1 MRNYFFL
8 YELTLSILQW
18 PPFPTSSVSKRSSPP
33 SPILPTPQKEVLT
46 TRWANEDPNPTQILA
61 VKRSHMNAFEK
72 AAIASWEALPEEQ
85 KRARIQQLQMADAL
99 KTGRAISDYPSTDMQ
114 VCIRYTVMCRLCFI
128 LKGNPVGAPSVAHCV
143 I

>member
-1 MRNYFFL
+1 MASL
-8 YELTLSILQW
+8 
-18 PPFPTSSVSKRSSPP
+18 VSKRSSPP
-33 SPILPTPQKEVLT
+33 SPIPTTWQKEVLT

-61 VKRSHMNAFEK
+61 VKRAHMNAFEK

-114 VCIRYTVMCRLCFI
+114 VCLRYYVIAFVVRPRFKGI
-128 LKGNPVGAPSVAHCV
+128 L
-143 I
+143 

>member
-1 MRNYFFL
+1 MVCMLTYLFELCHSLSATLAAHKNFL
-8 YELTLSILQW
+8 QIVTSYLAQSSFIPNIKEILTE
-18 PPFPTSSVSKRSSPP
+18 P
-33 SPILPTPQKEVLT
+33 SPTIPINNPQKEVLT

-61 VKRSHMNAFEK
+61 VKRAHMNAFEK

-114 VCIRYTVMCRLCFI
+114 VGVPIYI
-128 LKGNPVGAPSVAHCV
+128 
-143 I
+143 